1 MELLISLYPLHLR
14 YQFPTFKEFMREGA
28 LSFRLLPEIG
38 DFMYSEDFDI
48 CNGKLP
54 AKMGKPTIQSFMEGE
69 HSFGSYCERVI
80 CRQENIDCRQ
90 KYEEFVTHMEN
101 HHDGNSGDPFWMGV
115 NSPGPSL
122 VDGTR
127 NRDTRYRYLEEY
139 KYDLGE
145 APLPKSKKASKKS
158 GKLDPADSARDH
170 AKDDQAAV
178 QGDGKED
185 NNAEKR
191 DSKKDEEDKDR
202 AGKDELAD
210 TEGDKKSKDK
220 VQETE
225 EDENGKKRDS
235 KKDEEDKDRAG
246 KDQLADTEG
255 NKKSKDEVRETEEDK
270 GLAQGAVSMEEDP
283 LSNSNMQASGDRNK
297 LDGDLE
303 EKGDESTSKGSEKG
317 DSDREEERENGKK
330 RKSCADLK
338 STKRRKS
345 GQVRMG

>member
-54 AKMGKPTIQSFMEGE
+54 SKMGKPTIQSFMEGE

-101 HHDGNSGDPFWMGV
+101 HHDGNSGDAFWMGV

-202 AGKDELAD
+202 AGKDQLAD
-210 TEGDKKSKDK
+210 TEGD
-220 VQETE
+220 
-225 EDENGKKRDS
+225 
-235 KKDEEDKDRAG
+235 
-246 KDQLADTEG
+246 
-255 NKKSKDEVRETEEDK
+255 KKSKDEVRETEEDK

>member
-122 VDGTR
+122 VDGTI
-127 NRDTRYRYLEEY
+127 
-139 KYDLGE
+139 
-145 APLPKSKKASKKS
+145 
-158 GKLDPADSARDH
+158 
-170 AKDDQAAV
+170 DQNFHRLLRRMISTLL
-178 QGDGKED
+178 Q
-185 NNAEKR
+185 
-191 DSKKDEEDKDR
+191 R
-202 AGKDELAD
+202 AGRC
-210 TEGDKKSKDK
+210 
-220 VQETE
+220 VCIH
-225 EDENGKKRDS
+225 
-235 KKDEEDKDRAG
+235 
-246 KDQLADTEG
+246 
-255 NKKSKDEVRETEEDK
+255 NKIT
-270 GLAQGAVSMEEDP
+270 
-283 LSNSNMQASGDRNK
+283 
-297 LDGDLE
+297 
-303 EKGDESTSKGSEKG
+303 
-317 DSDREEERENGKK
+317 
-330 RKSCADLK
+330 
-338 STKRRKS
+338 
-345 GQVRMG
+345 

>member
-1 MELLISLYPLHLR
+1 
-14 YQFPTFKEFMREGA
+14 
-28 LSFRLLPEIG
+28 
-38 DFMYSEDFDI
+38 MYSEDFDI

-54 AKMGKPTIQSFMEGE
+54 SKMGKPTIQSFMEGE

-101 HHDGNSGDPFWMGV
+101 HHDGNSGDAFWMGV

-202 AGKDELAD
+202 AGKDQLAD
-210 TEGDKKSKDK
+210 TEGD
-220 VQETE
+220 
-225 EDENGKKRDS
+225 
-235 KKDEEDKDRAG
+235 
-246 KDQLADTEG
+246 
-255 NKKSKDEVRETEEDK
+255 KKSKDEVRETEEDK

-338 STKRRKS
+338 STKRRNCWRKS
-345 GQVRMG
+345 RRFCRERANHRRRRRQLKRNAR

>member
-54 AKMGKPTIQSFMEGE
+54 SKMGKPTIQSFMEGE

-101 HHDGNSGDPFWMGV
+101 HHDGNSGDAFWMGV

-191 DSKKDEEDKDR
+191 H
-202 AGKDELAD
+202 
-210 TEGDKKSKDK
+210 
-220 VQETE
+220 
-225 EDENGKKRDS
+225 S

-255 NKKSKDEVRETEEDK
+255 DKKSKDEVRETEEDK

-317 DSDREEERENGKK
+317 DSDREEERENDRK
-330 RKSCADLK
+330 RKSCADTK

>member
-54 AKMGKPTIQSFMEGE
+54 SKMGKPTIQSFMEGE

-101 HHDGNSGDPFWMGV
+101 HHDGNSGDAFWMGV

-185 NNAEKR
+185 KNAE
-191 DSKKDEEDKDR
+191 
-202 AGKDELAD
+202 
-210 TEGDKKSKDK
+210 
-220 VQETE
+220 
-225 EDENGKKRDS
+225 KRDS

-255 NKKSKDEVRETEEDK
+255 DKKSKDEVRETEEDK

-330 RKSCADLK
+330 RKSCADTK